1 MIFKEN
7 FIMDI
12 NVFFPLPLPV
22 HIAFGIFGTAFF
34 ILMFAKRKSFH
45 YLLLATSV
53 ASTFLI
59 YLCNTKASR
68 MALGIEEL
76 VLYILIL
83 VFMFLDSRKKKK
95 EQTTAEEVIEN
106 ENSNS

>member
-1 MIFKEN
+1 MN
-7 FIMDI
+7 T

-22 HIAFGIFGTAFF
+22 HIAFGIFGTIFF

-45 YLLLATSV
+45 YLLLAVSV

-76 VLYILIL
+76 ILYILIL

-95 EQTTAEEVIEN
+95 EETSQTAEEVTEN
-106 ENSNS
+106 EDSNS